1 MAHLGKEEPIFNIM
15 YIEKIW
21 NTKVYTSKPETSNR
35 YIPRERFLD
44 LPPPVPPP
52 SFNFVHGSD
61 RKCLNLT

>member
-35 YIPRERFLD
+35 NIPRERFLD
-44 LPPPVPPP
+44 PPVPPSTP
-52 SFNFVHGSD
+52 LLSILYMGLTGSV
-61 RKCLNLT
+61 LT

>member
-15 YIEKIW
+15 YIEKIR

-44 LPPPVPPP
+44 PPPPI
-52 SFNFVHGSD
+52 NFVHGSD